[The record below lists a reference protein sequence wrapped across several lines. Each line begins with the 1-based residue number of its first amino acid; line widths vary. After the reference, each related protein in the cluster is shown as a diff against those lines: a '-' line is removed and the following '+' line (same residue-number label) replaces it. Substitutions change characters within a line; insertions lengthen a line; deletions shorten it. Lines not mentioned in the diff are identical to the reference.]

1 MIKAKRV
8 ALYVRVSTDDQ
19 TVDNQLRE
27 LQSWAKRCG
36 HTVVRVFEDK
46 GISGAKGRDKRPR
59 LRCQC

>member
-27 LQSWAKRCG
+27 LQTWA
-36 HTVVRVFEDK
+36 
-46 GISGAKGRDKRPR
+46 
-59 LRCQC
+59 